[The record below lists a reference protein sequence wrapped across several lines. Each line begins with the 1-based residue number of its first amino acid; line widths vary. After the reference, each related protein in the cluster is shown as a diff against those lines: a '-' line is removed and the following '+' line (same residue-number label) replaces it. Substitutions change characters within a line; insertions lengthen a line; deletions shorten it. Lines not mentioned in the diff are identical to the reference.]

1 MRFNYSFLAILV
13 GSVTAVVPP
22 NMTICDYYTSLLFG
36 ANNATTQWL
45 HMTMLVN
52 TALVGNYTMPNVGVA
67 VNGILNPG
75 NFQGT
80 PVNLLAYF
88 NGSLQSTN
96 RGGTNGSCIN
106 FLDDGGAIPL
116 RLNTA
121 SSGNRSSKQ

>member
-80 PVNLLAYF
+80 YSLTSMVVFSRQTEEARTDLASISWTMEAQF
-88 NGSLQSTN
+88 
-96 RGGTNGSCIN
+96 R
-106 FLDDGGAIPL
+106 
-116 RLNTA
+116 
-121 SSGNRSSKQ
+121 